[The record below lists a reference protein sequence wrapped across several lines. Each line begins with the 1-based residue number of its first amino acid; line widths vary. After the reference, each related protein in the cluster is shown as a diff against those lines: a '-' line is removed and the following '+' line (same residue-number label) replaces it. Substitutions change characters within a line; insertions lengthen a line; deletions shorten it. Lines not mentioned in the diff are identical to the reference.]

1 MHNQH
6 YHSEVK
12 VSSIVW
18 QALSVAFGLI
28 CVDSVQGWRK
38 HGGYSPPKIQFKG
51 AKRPPFVQY
60 KKILNRLHVRHQL
73 KFISLYKF

>member
-1 MHNQH
+1 MYNQR

-28 CVDSVQGWRK
+28 CVDSVQGWRN

-51 AKRPPFVQY
+51 AKPPSFHAIQE
-60 KKILNRLHVRHQL
+60 NSQL
-73 KFISLYKF
+73 ITC